1 MGPIILFDKSTL
13 ESLTID
19 ETVWLDAFYSPV
31 ITPLFFVET
40 LADLEKKV
48 QEGRTPEQVVG
59 NLSEKTPDQG
69 TPNVHH
75 TRISESEL
83 LGYPVEMR
91 RVPVVGG
98 GEPVASG
105 GRTGVVIK
113 HPPEMEALRRW
124 KRGQFLEVE
133 REFAKEWRS
142 ALSGIDLQ
150 ATFREGRAII
160 DRVGRPKDLVETR
173 AMAIALLNK
182 PGSRYTRDGLRAMAV
197 PAEVRQEI
205 EARWKPHDA
214 GPISKFAPYT
224 AHVLTVDLFFTIGL
238 GADLIGRERPT
249 NKIDMAYLY
258 YLPFCMVFTSGDNL
272 HARTAPVF
280 LSQDQVFITRQELK
294 ADLARLDKHYS
305 ELPDDVKQRGV
316 MSFAVY
322 PPTEG
327 DFLVSRLWDKLMHPK
342 WRERAA
348 NPSIKMSKEEEKAL
362 IAEIEQLA
370 KSPAR
375 GQGQPSVEEP
385 DAMIVEK
392 KVPVRKGKWRLV
404 PPEVDKSA
412 E

>member
-1 MGPIILFDKSTL
+1 MGPILLFDKSTL
-13 ESLTID
+13 ESLTVD

-31 ITPLFFVET
+31 ISPLFFVET

-75 TRISESEL
+75 VRIAESEL
-83 LGYPVEMR
+83 MGYPIEMR

-105 GRTGVVIK
+105 DRTGVVFK
-113 HPPEMEALRRW
+113 HPSEMEALMRW

-133 REFAKEWRS
+133 RDFAKAWRN
-142 ALSGIDLQ
+142 ALSDIDLEG
-150 ATFREGRAII
+150 TFREGRAII
-160 DRVGRPKDLVETR
+160 AREGRPRDLVETR
-173 AMAIALLNK
+173 ALAIALLDK
-182 PGSRYTRDGLRAMAV
+182 AGSRYTRDGLRALAV
-197 PAEVRQEI
+197 PESVRREI
-205 EARWKPHDA
+205 EARWKPHDT
-214 GPISKFAPYT
+214 GPFSKFAPYA
-224 AHVLTVDLFFTIGL
+224 AHVLTVDLFFTIAL
-238 GADLIGRERPT
+238 GADLIGRGRPT

-280 LSQDQVFITRQELK
+280 LSKDQVFITRDELK
-294 ADLARLDKHYS
+294 EDLARMDKHYS
-305 ELPDDVKQRGV
+305 ALPDDVKQRGV
-316 MSFAVY
+316 ISFAPY

-327 DFLVSRLWDKLMHPK
+327 DFLASRLWDRLMRPE
-342 WRERAA
+342 WREHATQ
-348 NPSIKMSKEEEKAL
+348 PSIEMSEEEEKAL
-362 IAEIEQLA
+362 IAEVVELA
-370 KSPAR
+370 ESPAR
-375 GQGQPSVEEP
+375 GEAQASKERP
-385 DAMIVEK
+385 DAAIVER

-404 PPEVDKSA
+404 PPEAEKSA